1 MEWFE
6 AILLGLLQGLTE
18 FLPVSSSGHLQIG
31 KELLGIDKSGDLV
44 FEVVVHAATV
54 LSTIVVFR
62 KQIWGLLKSLFV
74 KDGLFRGIAHPS
86 KFNDGTDYVL
96 KILLSMIPVFI
107 VGMFFKDAVE
117 GIFGSS
123 IYVVAGSLLVTA
135 LLLVLSDN
143 ASKLK
148 FGGCRSCCK
157 YKAPLEAAAPVK
169 ASATVATEIGTSVP
183 AKDAAGDISE
193 TEGAA
198 AKPAVRNGISY
209 WQAFVVGL
217 GQAIAVLPGLSRSGT
232 TIATGLLCGVKRDV
246 IAQFSFLMV
255 LVPILGEAFL
265 EIVGGEMASSS
276 VGALPLVLGFLSA
289 FVAGLFAC
297 RVMIALVKKM
307 KLSWFA
313 LYCAVVA
320 VLIFIFA

>member
-31 KELLGIDKSGDLV
+31 KELLGIDTSGDLV

-62 KQIWGLLKSLFV
+62 KQIWELLKSLFV
-74 KDGLFRGIAHPS
+74 KDGLFRSIAHPS

-117 GIFGSS
+117 GLFGSS
-123 IYVVAGSLLVTA
+123 IHVVAGALLVTA
-135 LLLVLSDN
+135 ALLLLSDN
-143 ASKLK
+143 AGKI
-148 FGGCRSCCK
+148 FGRCCRRCK
-157 YKAPLEAAAPVK
+157 CAEA
-169 ASATVATEIGTSVP
+169 
-183 AKDAAGDISE
+183 DAVSDKGR
-193 TEGAA
+193 
-198 AKPAVRNGISY
+198 RNGISY

-217 GQAIAVLPGLSRSGT
+217 GQAIAVIPGLSRSGT

-246 IAQFSFLMV
+246 VAQFSFLMV
-255 LVPILGEAFL
+255 LIPILGEAFL
-265 EIVGGEMASSS
+265 EIVGGDMASST
-276 VGALPLVLGFLSA
+276 VGALPLVLGFISA

-297 RVMIALVKKM
+297 RVMIALVKKT
-307 KLSWFA
+307 KLGWFA

-320 VLIFIFA
+320 FLIFIFA

>member
-31 KELLGIDKSGDLV
+31 KELLGIKNSGDLV

-74 KDGLFRGIAHPS
+74 KDGLFRSIAHPS

-117 GIFGSS
+117 GLFGSS
-123 IYVVAGSLLVTA
+123 IYVVAGALLVTA
-135 LLLVLSDN
+135 ALLLLSDN
-143 ASKLK
+143 AGKI
-148 FGGCRSCCK
+148 FGCCCRRRKC
-157 YKAPLEAAAPVK
+157 AEA
-169 ASATVATEIGTSVP
+169 
-183 AKDAAGDISE
+183 DAVSDKGR
-193 TEGAA
+193 
-198 AKPAVRNGISY
+198 RNGISY

-217 GQAIAVLPGLSRSGT
+217 GQAIAVIPGLSRSGT

-246 IAQFSFLMV
+246 VAQFSFLMV
-255 LVPILGEAFL
+255 LIPILGEAFL
-265 EIVGGEMASSS
+265 EIVGGDMASST
-276 VGALPLVLGFLSA
+276 VGALPLVLGFISA

-297 RVMIALVKKM
+297 KVMIALVKKT
-307 KLSWFA
+307 KLGWFA
-313 LYCAVVA
+313 LYCTVVA
-320 VLIFIFA
+320 VLIFILA

>member
-31 KELLGIDKSGDLV
+31 KELLGIDNSGDLV

-74 KDGLFRGIAHPS
+74 RGGLFRSIAHPS

-96 KILLSMIPVFI
+96 KICVSMIPVFI

-117 GIFGSS
+117 GLFGSS
-123 IYVVAGSLLVTA
+123 IHVVAGALLVTA
-135 LLLVLSDN
+135 ALLLLSDN
-143 ASKLK
+143 ANKI
-148 FGGCRSCCK
+148 FGRCCRRCK
-157 YKAPLEAAAPVK
+157 CAEA
-169 ASATVATEIGTSVP
+169 
-183 AKDAAGDISE
+183 DAVSDKGR
-193 TEGAA
+193 
-198 AKPAVRNGISY
+198 RNGISY

-217 GQAIAVLPGLSRSGT
+217 GQAIAVIPGLSRSGT

-246 IAQFSFLMV
+246 VAQFSFLMV
-255 LVPILGEAFL
+255 LIPILGEAFL
-265 EIVGGEMASSS
+265 EIVGGDMASST
-276 VGALPLVLGFLSA
+276 VGALPLVLGFISA

-297 RVMIALVKKM
+297 KVMIALVKKT
-307 KLSWFA
+307 KLGWFA